1 MCLTQNVPSHFAL
14 KGNHFLISL
23 NFHKTQVLFMKD
35 CEDFNFVVQISNK
48 MNPFINYMCFL
59 TFDSAFI
66 EI

>member
-1 MCLTQNVPSHFAL
+1 
-14 KGNHFLISL
+14 
-23 NFHKTQVLFMKD
+23 MKD
-35 CEDFNFVVQISNK
+35 YEDFNFVVQISNK